1 MATTGTTVC
10 SIHPPAAAAAAAAL
24 RRLSSLRQLLA
35 PDAGAVAARA
45 SSTTAVVAATAVP
58 LSLVCSRQL
67 APSDIMMGTAFMDST
82 AERAGPPDYARC
94 VATVAHA
101 IAQGIVHIDT
111 YPGVSE
117 DCTSGGLTAAA
128 QHGLDVSGVYIYT
141 KCDHVLDYFD
151 FTKADAL
158 GSFAASTARLGG
170 RAPHALRIHDPSLV
184 RDNEKGLA
192 AGGKGPVD
200 DITMAPSGEGHV
212 AGMVQLRKEGKIQ
225 QVSM

>member
-1 MATTGTTVC
+1 MA
-10 SIHPPAAAAAAAAL
+10 SPRQPSAA
-24 RRLSSLRQLLA
+24 STSL
-35 PDAGAVAARA
+35 
-45 SSTTAVVAATAVP
+45 
-58 LSLVCSRQL
+58 
-67 APSDIMMGTAFMDST
+67 
-82 AERAGPPDYARC
+82 
-94 VATVAHA
+94 
-101 IAQGIVHIDT
+101 
-111 YPGVSE
+111 
-117 DCTSGGLTAAA
+117 
-128 QHGLDVSGVYIYT
+128 SGVCIYT

-158 GSFAASTARLGG
+158 SSFAASTARLGG

-200 DITMAPSGEGHV
+200 DITMALSDEGHV